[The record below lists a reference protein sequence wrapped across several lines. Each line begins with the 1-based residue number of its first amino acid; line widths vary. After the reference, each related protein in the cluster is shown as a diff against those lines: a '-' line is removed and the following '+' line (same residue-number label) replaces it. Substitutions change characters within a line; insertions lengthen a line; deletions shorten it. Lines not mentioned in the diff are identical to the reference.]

1 MSSKRLSLIDNYAT
15 NTINKQMRQKNYYF
29 DYQSTTPMDKRVIEA
44 VYKSMKED
52 YGNPHSTSHP
62 LGWKAFEKVEN
73 ARFSIAKLIN
83 AQCEEII
90 FTSGAT
96 ESNNLAI
103 KGVGHFYQS
112 KGKHIITMSVE
123 HKCVLESCKFLQT
136 EGYDVTYLDPEE
148 DGLLDLN
155 KLEDAIRDD
164 DTILISIMG
173 VNNETGVI
181 QDLEKIGRIAHKH
194 NILFHTDCAQAFGKI
209 PLDVQKMNIDL
220 MSISSHKIYG
230 PKGIGAL
237 YVRQKPKV
245 RLSPI
250 THGGR
255 QEKGIRSGT
264 LATPLCVGFGL
275 ATEICKKEMQKDW
288 AHIQQISDKFLDKV
302 LSLEDVFLNG
312 NRRHKIPGCN
322 NISFL
327 HIEGEALLLA
337 IQNMCLSTGSAC
349 NSANLQPSYVIS
361 KMRHDDYYA
370 HSAMRIG
377 FGRMTTQ
384 KEADLFT
391 NELIKAVKHLRSIS
405 PLWEMHK
412 QGIDLSKVNWDN
424 NT

>member
-1 MSSKRLSLIDNYAT
+1 MLD
-15 NTINKQMRQKNYYF
+15 KQTQNFYYF
-29 DYQSTTPMDKRVIEA
+29 DYQSTTPMDKRVIDA
-44 VYKSMKED
+44 IYNSMQED

-62 LGWKAFEKVEN
+62 LGWRAFEKIEL
-73 ARFSIAKLIN
+73 AKKQIAKVVN
-83 AQCEEII
+83 AKTEDII

-103 KGVGHFYQS
+103 KGVAHFNQN

-136 EGYDVTYLDPEE
+136 EGFEITYLDPEI

-155 KLEDAIRDD
+155 KLKDAIRK

-181 QDLEKIGRIAHKH
+181 QNLKEIGKIAHE
-194 NILFHTDCAQAFGKI
+194 NEILFHTDCAQAFGKI
-209 PLDVQKMNIDL
+209 PLDVEEMNIDL

-250 THGGR
+250 IHGGG
-255 QEKGIRSGT
+255 QEKGLRSGT

-275 ATEICKKEMQKDW
+275 AGEIIQNEMTKDNT
-288 AHIQQISDKFLDKV
+288 HIQKLSDKFLDSI
-302 LSLEDVFLNG
+302 LQLDDVYLNG
-312 NRRHKIPGCN
+312 NRKHKIPGCN
-322 NISFL
+322 NVSFL
-327 HIEGEALLLA
+327 HIEGESLLLA
-337 IQNMCLSTGSAC
+337 IPDMCVSTGSAC

-361 KMRHDDYYA
+361 KMRKNDYYA
-370 HSAMRIG
+370 HSAMRFG
-377 FGRMTTQ
+377 FGRFTTE
-384 KEADLFT
+384 KEVDILID
-391 NELIKAVKHLRSIS
+391 ELISAVNHLRKIS
-405 PLWEMHK
+405 PLWEMK
-412 QGIDLSKVNWDN
+412 QNGIDISKINWDN
-424 NT
+424 N